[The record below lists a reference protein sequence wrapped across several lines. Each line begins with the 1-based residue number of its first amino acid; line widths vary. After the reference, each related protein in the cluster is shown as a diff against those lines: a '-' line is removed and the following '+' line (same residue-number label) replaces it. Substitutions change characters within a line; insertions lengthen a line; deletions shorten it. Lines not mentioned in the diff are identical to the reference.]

1 MKWFGLLLILAL
13 SSSCAAPDGSPIMI
27 IPAREYYSV
36 YLAGARDECFK
47 QGIDDILRMDIP
59 INRMMFE
66 MLAISCAERAQQLL
80 RDQLIPIIPEKI
92 PNIMPTQ
99 GQAGT

>member
-1 MKWFGLLLILAL
+1 
-13 SSSCAAPDGSPIMI
+13 
-27 IPAREYYSV
+27 
-36 YLAGARDECFK
+36 
-47 QGIDDILRMDIP
+47 
-59 INRMMFE
+59 MFE

-92 PNIMPTQ
+92 PNIIPIQ